1 MCSGRIQTEIRQGP
15 LTNPVRTRTFQTSG
29 AVFSQLSLFQLPRRI
44 PQMRT
49 VEVRRL
55 GAQFRFAGFPVM
67 AFGLVLVLFLGL
79 PSAHAQ
85 SPIGTAESCFEAGPD
100 HVPTFIATPV
110 PPVRPGF
117 PSQMRSQIPAA
128 ASVEAVRLVPAGFTP
143 LRAQPVHML
152 NAGNK
157 DRWVPALRKSP
168 EFLASNR

>member
-1 MCSGRIQTEIRQGP
+1 
-15 LTNPVRTRTFQTSG
+15 
-29 AVFSQLSLFQLPRRI
+29 
-44 PQMRT
+44 MRT

-55 GAQFRFAGFPVM
+55 GAQFSFTGFPVM
-67 AFGLVLVLFLGL
+67 AFGLVLVVFLGL

-100 HVPTFIATPV
+100 HVPTFITTPV

-117 PSQMRSQIPAA
+117 PSQMRSQVP
-128 ASVEAVRLVPAGFTP
+128 SEAPVTVARLVPAGFTP
-143 LRAQPVHML
+143 LRALPVHML

-157 DRWVPALRKSP
+157 DRWTPTLRKSP